1 MDLMPLCRPFKELT
15 LLTVLFLLSGAVAGQ
30 SALVETLRPG
40 VTQQL
45 AKHRKSVL
53 SRLSYDLSFDLPA
66 SRDQNIAASAVI
78 EFDLSD
84 TDEPLVLDFKESA
97 EKIGAVEVNGQQ
109 SDYRFESEHLVIPA
123 RELRLGQNIIG
134 VQFTAGDSS
143 LNRNPEFLYTLFV
156 PDRART
162 AFPLFDQPNLK
173 ARYTLTLTMPADWEA
188 IANAP
193 LQQFEALGDRKRLSF
208 APTELISSYLFSF
221 VAGKFQRETRQISGR
236 QMTMLHRESDRE
248 KVERNLD
255 AIFDLHG
262 AALNWL
268 EEYTAIDYP
277 FQKFDFALIPS
288 FQYGGMEHV
297 GAIQYRADSLLLNA
311 QPSQTQ
317 LLSRASLIAHE
328 TAHMWFGDLVTMD
341 WFNDVW
347 TKEVFANFMA
357 AKIVNPSF
365 PEVNH
370 DLNFLIRHFPSA
382 YVVDRTE
389 GANPIRQD
397 LQNLNEAGT
406 LYGNIIYNKA
416 PIMMQQ
422 LETLT
427 GQAEFRAGMRE
438 YLANFAYGNATWPDL
453 IGILERRTEVDLRS
467 WSEVWVNTPG
477 RPHFLLEESAGN
489 TGLRQVD
496 PTGKGRIWPQ
506 QFSVSKRIEGSWRLD
521 SVESG
526 QTEIVV
532 FDSEASA
539 GLLNADGR
547 GYGLFPVDPELLS
560 EWESLDDIQQGSLL
574 ISLFENLLEG
584 NRLSA
589 DEYLNRLIGIIEL
602 EDNQLLLNLML
613 RQVRILYWNFL
624 SEGARADAA
633 GSFEESLWA
642 LMLTADSPSSK
653 KIFFEAYRDLAL
665 TDGGLGQL
673 QRVWRSEIVVE
684 GLILAETDRIALATV
699 LAIKSPEQADQ
710 IVTRQLAEIDNTD
723 RQRRFDWIRPAL
735 SPDPLARKA
744 FFETLAEEDNR
755 AVESWVIGALDA
767 LHHPLRRGDAEAYI
781 LPSLELLEEI
791 QITGD
796 IFFPARW
803 LEATLGRHNS
813 PAAAAVVRG
822 FLAQRPDYNR
832 QLRLK
837 ILQAADILFRAERLL
852 SLSNF

>member
-1 MDLMPLCRPFKELT
+1 MLRWRLFDGLT
-15 LLTVLFLLSGAVAGQ
+15 LLTVLLLSSAVVAQ
-30 SALVETLRPG
+30 STLIEGLRPG

-45 AKHRKSVL
+45 AEHRKTVL

-66 SRDQNIAASAVI
+66 SPDQRIPASAVI
-78 EFDLSD
+78 EFELSEA
-84 TDEPLVLDFKESA
+84 DEPLVLDFKESA
-97 EKIGAVEVNGQQ
+97 EKLGAVEVNGQP
-109 SDYRFESEHLVIPA
+109 SDYGFESEHLVIPA
-123 RELRLGQNIIG
+123 GELRPGQNRIS

-193 LQQFEALGDRKRLSF
+193 LQQLEALGERKRLRF

-221 VAGKFQRETRQISGR
+221 VAGKFQRETRQINGR

-248 KVERNLD
+248 KVARNLD

-262 AALNWL
+262 AALSWL

-365 PEVNH
+365 PEINH

-382 YVVDRTE
+382 YAVDRTQ

-397 LQNLNEAGT
+397 LQNLNQAGT

-416 PIMMQQ
+416 PIMMRQ

-427 GQAEFRAGMRE
+427 GQDEFRSGMRE

-453 IGILERRTEVDLRS
+453 IAILERKTEVDLQS
-467 WSEVWVNTPG
+467 WSEVWVNTAG
-477 RPHFLLEESAGN
+477 RPHFLLEESAG
-489 TGLRQVD
+489 TTALRQVD
-496 PTGKGRIWPQ
+496 PEGAGRVWPQ
-506 QFSVSKRIEGSWRLD
+506 QFSVSERTEGNWRLE
-521 SVESG
+521 SVEIGRS
-526 QTEIVV
+526 EIAV
-532 FDSEASA
+532 FDPGASA

-547 GYGLFPVDPELLS
+547 GYGLFPADPELLS
-560 EWESLDDIQQGSLL
+560 DWESLDDIQRGSLL
-574 ISLFENLLEG
+574 VSLFENLLEG

-624 SEGARADAA
+624 SEAARADAA
-633 GSFEESLWA
+633 VNVENSLWA
-642 LMLTADSPSSK
+642 LMLAADSPSSK

-665 TDGGLGQL
+665 TTPALDQL
-673 QRVWRSEIVVE
+673 LRVWRAEIVVE
-684 GLILAETDRIALATV
+684 GLVLSETDQIALATG
-699 LAIKSPEQADQ
+699 LAIKLPEQADQ
-710 IVTRQLAEIDNTD
+710 IVTRQLAQINNQD
-723 RQRRFDWIRPAL
+723 RQRRLDWIRPAL
-735 SPDPLARKA
+735 SPVPSTRRA
-744 FFETLAEEDNR
+744 FFETLADEDNR
-755 AVESWVIGALDA
+755 GIESWVLGALDA
-767 LHHPLRRGDAEAYI
+767 LHHPVRRDDAEAYI

-791 QITGD
+791 QVTGD

-803 LEATLGRHNS
+803 LGATLGSHNT
-813 PAAAAVVRG
+813 PAAAAVVRE
-822 FLAQRPDYNR
+822 FLAQRPEYNH

-837 ILQAADILFRAERLL
+837 ILQAADPLFRAERLL
-852 SLSNF
+852 SLPNF

>member
-1 MDLMPLCRPFKELT
+1 MLRCRLFDGLT
-15 LLTVLFLLSGAVAGQ
+15 LLIVLLLSSAVVAQ
-30 SALVETLRPG
+30 STLVEALRPG

-45 AKHRKSVL
+45 AEHRKTVL

-66 SRDQNIAASAVI
+66 SPDQRIPASAVI
-78 EFDLSD
+78 EFDLSE

-97 EKIGAVEVNGQQ
+97 AKIGAVEVNGQP

-123 RELRLGQNIIG
+123 GELRPGQNRIS

-193 LQQFEALGDRKRLSF
+193 LQQLEALGERKRLRF

-221 VAGKFQRETRQISGR
+221 VAGKFQREARQINGR

-248 KVERNLD
+248 KVARNLD

-262 AALNWL
+262 AALSWL

-365 PEVNH
+365 PEINH

-382 YVVDRTE
+382 YAVDRTQ

-416 PIMMQQ
+416 PIMMRQ

-427 GQAEFRAGMRE
+427 GQAEFRSGMRE

-453 IGILERRTEVDLRS
+453 IAILERKTEVDLQS
-467 WSEVWVNTPG
+467 WSEVWVNTAG
-477 RPHFLLEESAGN
+477 RPHFLLEESAGT

-496 PTGKGRIWPQ
+496 PEGTDRVWPQ
-506 QFSVSKRIEGSWRLD
+506 QFSVSERTEGSRRLE

-526 QTEIVV
+526 RSEVAV
-532 FDSEASA
+532 FDPEASA

-547 GYGLFPVDPELLS
+547 GYGLFPADPGLLS
-560 EWESLDDIQQGSLL
+560 DWESLDDIERGSLL
-574 ISLFENLLEG
+574 VSLFENLLEG

-589 DEYLNRLIGIIEL
+589 DEYLNRLITIIEL
-602 EDNQLLLNLML
+602 EENQLLLNLML
-613 RQVRILYWNFL
+613 RQIRILYWNFL
-624 SEGARADAA
+624 NEAARADAA
-633 GSFEESLWA
+633 VNFEKSLWA
-642 LMLTADSPSSK
+642 LMLAADSPSSK

-665 TDGGLGQL
+665 TTAALDQL
-673 QRVWRSEIVVE
+673 LRVWRAEIVVE
-684 GLILAETDRIALATV
+684 GLVLSETEQIALATG
-699 LAIKSPEQADQ
+699 LAIKLPEQANQ
-710 IVTRQLAEIDNTD
+710 IVTRQLAQIDNQD
-723 RQRRFDWIRPAL
+723 RQRRLDWIRPAL
-735 SPDPLARKA
+735 SPVPSTRRA
-744 FFETLAEEDNR
+744 FFETLADEDNR
-755 AVESWVIGALDA
+755 AIESWVLGALDA
-767 LHHPLRRGDAEAYI
+767 LHHPLRRDDAEAYI

-791 QITGD
+791 QVTGD

-803 LEATLGRHNS
+803 VGATLGSHNT
-813 PAAAAVVRG
+813 PAAAAVVRE
-822 FLAQRPDYNR
+822 FLAQRPDYNH

-837 ILQAADILFRAERLL
+837 ILQAADPLFRAERLL
-852 SLSNF
+852 SLPNF

>member
-1 MDLMPLCRPFKELT
+1 MLRWRLFDGLT
-15 LLTVLFLLSGAVAGQ
+15 LLTVLLLSSAVVAQ
-30 SALVETLRPG
+30 STLIEGLRPG

-45 AKHRKSVL
+45 AEHRKTVL
-53 SRLSYDLSFDLPA
+53 SQLSYDLSFDLPA
-66 SRDQNIAASAVI
+66 SPDQRIPASAVI
-78 EFDLSD
+78 EFELSE

-97 EKIGAVEVNGQQ
+97 EKLGAVEVNGQP

-123 RELRLGQNIIG
+123 GELRPGQNRIS

-173 ARYTLTLTMPADWEA
+173 ARYTLTLMMPAEWEA

-193 LQQFEALGDRKRLSF
+193 LLQLEALGERKRLRF

-221 VAGKFQRETRQISGR
+221 VAGKFQRETRQINGR

-248 KVERNLD
+248 KVARNLD
-255 AIFDLHG
+255 AVFDLHG
-262 AALNWL
+262 AALSWL

-297 GAIQYRADSLLLNA
+297 GAIQYRADNLLLNA

-365 PEVNH
+365 PEINH

-382 YVVDRTE
+382 YAVDRTQ

-416 PIMMQQ
+416 PIMMRQ

-427 GQAEFRAGMRE
+427 GQDEFRSGMRE
-438 YLANFAYGNATWPDL
+438 YLANFAHGNATWPDL
-453 IGILERRTEVDLRS
+453 IAILERKTEVDLQR
-467 WSEVWVNTPG
+467 WSEVWVNTAG
-477 RPHFLLEESAGN
+477 RPHFLLEESAG
-489 TGLRQVD
+489 TTALRQVD
-496 PTGKGRIWPQ
+496 PEGTGRVWPQ
-506 QFSVSKRIEGSWRLD
+506 QFSVSERTEGNWRLE

-526 QTEIVV
+526 RSEIAV
-532 FDSEASA
+532 FDPGASA

-547 GYGLFPVDPELLS
+547 GYGLFPADPELLS
-560 EWESLDDIQQGSLL
+560 DWESLDDIQRGSLL
-574 ISLFENLLEG
+574 VSLFENQLEG

-624 SEGARADAA
+624 SEAARADAA
-633 GSFEESLWA
+633 VNVEKSLWA
-642 LMLTADSPSSK
+642 LMLAADSPSSK

-665 TDGGLGQL
+665 TTPALDQL
-673 QRVWRSEIVVE
+673 LRVWRAEIVVE
-684 GLILAETDRIALATV
+684 GLVLSETDQIALATG
-699 LAIKSPEQADQ
+699 LAIKLPEQADQ
-710 IVTRQLAEIDNTD
+710 IVTWQLAQINNQD
-723 RQRRFDWIRPAL
+723 RQRRFDWIRPSL
-735 SPDPLARKA
+735 SPVPSTRRA
-744 FFETLAEEDNR
+744 FFETLADEDNR
-755 AVESWVIGALDA
+755 AIESWVIGALDA
-767 LHHPLRRGDAEAYI
+767 LHHPVRREDAEAYI

-791 QITGD
+791 QVTGD

-803 LEATLGRHNS
+803 LGATLGNHNT
-813 PAAAAVVRG
+813 PAAAAVVRE
-822 FLAQRPDYNR
+822 FLAQRPEYNH

-837 ILQAADILFRAERLL
+837 ILQAADPLFRAERLL
-852 SLSNF
+852 SLPNF

>member
-1 MDLMPLCRPFKELT
+1 MLRWRLFDGLT
-15 LLTVLFLLSGAVAGQ
+15 LLTVLLLSSAVVAQ
-30 SALVETLRPG
+30 STLIEGLRPG

-45 AKHRKSVL
+45 AEHRKTVL
-53 SRLSYDLSFDLPA
+53 SQLSYDLSFDLPA
-66 SRDQNIAASAVI
+66 SPDQRIPASAVI
-78 EFDLSD
+78 EFELSE

-97 EKIGAVEVNGQQ
+97 EKLGAVEVNGQP

-123 RELRLGQNIIG
+123 GELRPGQNRIS

-173 ARYTLTLTMPADWEA
+173 ARYTLTLMMPAEWEA

-193 LQQFEALGDRKRLSF
+193 LLQLEALGERKRLRF

-221 VAGKFQRETRQISGR
+221 VAGKFQRETRQINGR

-248 KVERNLD
+248 KVARNLD
-255 AIFDLHG
+255 AVFDLHG
-262 AALNWL
+262 AALSWL

-297 GAIQYRADSLLLNA
+297 GAIQYRADNLLLNA

-365 PEVNH
+365 PEINH

-382 YVVDRTE
+382 YAVDRTQ

-416 PIMMQQ
+416 PIMMRQ

-427 GQAEFRAGMRE
+427 GQDEFRSGMRE
-438 YLANFAYGNATWPDL
+438 YLANFAHGNATWPDL
-453 IGILERRTEVDLRS
+453 IAILERKTEVDLQR
-467 WSEVWVNTPG
+467 WSEVWVNTAG
-477 RPHFLLEESAGN
+477 RPHFLLEESAG
-489 TGLRQVD
+489 TTVLRQVD
-496 PTGKGRIWPQ
+496 PEGTGRVWPQ
-506 QFSVSKRIEGSWRLD
+506 QFSVSERTEGSWRLE

-526 QTEIVV
+526 RSEIAV
-532 FDSEASA
+532 FDPAASA

-547 GYGLFPVDPELLS
+547 GYGLFPADPELLS
-560 EWESLDDIQQGSLL
+560 DWESLDDIQRGSLL
-574 ISLFENLLEG
+574 VSLFENQLEG

-624 SEGARADAA
+624 SEAARADAA
-633 GSFEESLWA
+633 VNVEKSLWA
-642 LMLTADSPSSK
+642 LMLAADSPSSK

-665 TDGGLGQL
+665 TTPALDQL
-673 QRVWRSEIVVE
+673 LRVWRAEIVVE
-684 GLILAETDRIALATV
+684 GLVLSETDQIALATG
-699 LAIKSPEQADQ
+699 LAIKLPEQADQ
-710 IVTRQLAEIDNTD
+710 IVTWQLAQINNQD
-723 RQRRFDWIRPAL
+723 RQRRFDWIRPSL
-735 SPDPLARKA
+735 SPVPSTRRA
-744 FFETLAEEDNR
+744 FFETLADEDNR
-755 AVESWVIGALDA
+755 AIESWVIGALDA
-767 LHHPLRRGDAEAYI
+767 LHHPVRREDAEAYI

-791 QITGD
+791 QVTGD

-803 LEATLGRHNS
+803 LGATLGNHNT
-813 PAAAAVVRG
+813 PAAAAVVRE
-822 FLAQRPDYNR
+822 FLAQRPEYNH

-837 ILQAADILFRAERLL
+837 ILQAADPLFRAERLL
-852 SLSNF
+852 SLPNF